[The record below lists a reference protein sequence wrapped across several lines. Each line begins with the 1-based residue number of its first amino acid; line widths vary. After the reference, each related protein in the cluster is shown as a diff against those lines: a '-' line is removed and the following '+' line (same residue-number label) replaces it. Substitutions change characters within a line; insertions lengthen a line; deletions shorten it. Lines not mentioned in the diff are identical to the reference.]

1 MATKDHSKGWRDMHG
16 KGSSRQRRPAN
27 RSTAPPPTVKEFVIC
42 SPPGLDGSPAADRYR
57 SPSPGRV
64 DASELHLQTPPCKLS
79 NDDTASCLGYSPF
92 PTPYTPRREQSQHP
106 SRLFETDMTPPKVA
120 MERGAGGRGG
130 SAGPHGDD
138 EILKIKKPAGVVA
151 TTAGHGAE
159 DAWRHTEDALAQSR
173 DAWSSLQEEG
183 VHWSQYRSQD
193 HEEEARNNFR
203 PEGQA
208 WHGQSGRGRGRGQR
222 QWGYGQRGYGS
233 SKARHYG
240 KGKGKGKWRYVFHGQ
255 GDTYQLDIAKAV
267 EPPTEEQRKELA
279 RMNAIQLTAAAAIAQ
294 KEAFGDTLGGNY
306 INDPS
311 VLMQSQQLSQGS
323 GYYGSADMQALNSCM
338 AVQPEGVFATPWP
351 MDQPAAAQLQSYQA
365 ASFSS
370 QNAMSEAQG
379 AMAWTSEI
387 ATMQQ
392 TELPQA
398 SFSSQS
404 AVPQAQGAMAWMPE
418 IPTMQ
423 RTELAQ
429 AASFSSQNAMSEAQ
443 GAMAWTPEILR
454 LQQTEQAAPCSN
466 PNSIGEGQGALSFW
480 ADQSATTNEEAMP
493 PFPQSLA
500 AEPEG
505 PLTTWADLLP
515 YGNFQDI
522 GRGVARS
529 ESGALYFEF
538 SMRKASPYD
547 KLGMLVKHMFG
558 RPPVEVKELLDE
570 GVIVAWNKQC
580 VGDELRETRRI
591 EPGDHIVSVNG
602 HTDVSE
608 IMNQMRTEVNL
619 RFQVFRHANC
629 VMRMGWRSPDRGW
642 EEA

>member
-16 KGSSRQRRPAN
+16 KGSSKQRRPAN
-27 RSTAPPPTVKEFVIC
+27 RSTVPPPTVKEFVIC
-42 SPPGLDGSPAADRYR
+42 SPPGLDGSPGADRYR

-120 MERGAGGRGG
+120 MGRGAGPPATGN
-130 SAGPHGDD
+130 D
-138 EILKIKKPAGVVA
+138 EILKIKPAGVVA
-151 TTAGHGAE
+151 HTAGHEAE
-159 DAWRHTEDALAQSR
+159 DAWRHTEDALAQNR
-173 DAWSSLQEEG
+173 DPWNSLQE
-183 VHWSQYRSQD
+183 
-193 HEEEARNNFR
+193 EEEARNNFR
-203 PEGQA
+203 PEGKA

-222 QWGYGQRGYGS
+222 QWGYGQRDYGS

-240 KGKGKGKWRYVFHGQ
+240 KGKGKGKWRYVWHGQ
-255 GDTYQLDIAKAV
+255 GDAYQLDIAKAV

-323 GYYGSADMQALNSCM
+323 GHYGSTDMQALVNSCM
-338 AVQPEGVFATPWP
+338 AAQSEGVFATPWP
-351 MDQPAAAQLQSYQA
+351 MDQPAAAQLQNYQAASLSSQNAMFEAPGAMAWTSEIPTMQQTELPQA

-370 QNAMSEAQG
+370 QNAQPE
-379 AMAWTSEI
+379 
-387 ATMQQ
+387 
-392 TELPQA
+392 
-398 SFSSQS
+398 
-404 AVPQAQGAMAWMPE
+404 AQGAMAWMPE

-423 RTELAQ
+423 RTELPQ
-429 AASFSSQNAMSEAQ
+429 AASFSSQNALPEAQ
-443 GAMAWTPEILR
+443 GAMAWTPEMPTM
-454 LQQTEQAAPCSN
+454 QQTELPK
-466 PNSIGEGQGALSFW
+466 
-480 ADQSATTNEEAMP
+480 AMP
-493 PFPQSLA
+493 PFPLCLA

-515 YGNFQDI
+515 YGDFQDI

-558 RPPVEVKELLDE
+558 RPPVEVKEVLDE

-619 RFQVFRHANC
+619 RFQVFRHANS